1 MEGGLVMRYEKTKQR
16 IDDHIK
22 STKGVTRS
30 GITGNKE
37 KAWKEIEA
45 FRMIIELNKG

>member
-1 MEGGLVMRYEKTKQR
+1 MRNEKTKQR
-16 IDDHIK
+16 IDEHIR

-30 GITGNKE
+30 SITGNKE
-37 KAWKEIEA
+37 KAWKELEA